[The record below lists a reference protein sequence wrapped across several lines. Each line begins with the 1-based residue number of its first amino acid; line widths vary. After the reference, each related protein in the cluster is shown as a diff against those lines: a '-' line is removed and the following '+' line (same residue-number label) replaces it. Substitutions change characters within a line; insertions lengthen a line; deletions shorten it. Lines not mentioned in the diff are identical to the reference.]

1 MTISPAAMYRALV
14 RKDASYEG
22 TFYAAVKTTG
32 IFCRP
37 TCTARKPKRENVE
50 FFPHA
55 ADALRHGYRP
65 CKVCSPMTAAG
76 EEPGEIRTL
85 LQRITDDPSAKIGDA
100 DLRRLQ
106 LDPAR
111 VRRWFKKHH
120 GITFQSYQRMLRINA
135 AYRKLT
141 DGGSVTDAAFDSG
154 FGSLS
159 GFSGAF
165 RSLVGTAP
173 SAGPGAAVVTMTRFT
188 TPLGPMFAAA
198 TEKGLCLLEFTDRRM
213 LETEL
218 KMVRKRYNAAILAG
232 TNTVLEHVKRE
243 MQEYFEGKR
252 TVFSVPLD
260 RRGTEFQLAVW
271 KQLERIPYGTTV
283 SYQTQAERVKRPT
296 AVRAVANAN
305 GNNFISIIVPC
316 HRVIGSDG
324 TLTGYGGGLWRKQW
338 LLDHEKSVSRRKR

>member
-1 MTISPAAMYRALV
+1 MELTPDRMYRALV
-14 RKDASYEG
+14 AKDGAFEG

-50 FFPHA
+50 FFPTTV
-55 ADALRHGYRP
+55 DAIRHGYRP
-65 CKVCSPMTAAG
+65 CRVCSPMTVAG
-76 EEPGEIRTL
+76 DEPKEIRTL
-85 LQRITDDPSAKIGDA
+85 IARITADPSVKLRDG
-100 DLRRLQ
+100 DLRRMALE
-106 LDPAR
+106 PVR

-120 GITFQSYQRMLRINA
+120 GITFQAYQRMMRINS
-135 AYRKLT
+135 AYKKLT
-141 DGGSVTDAAFDSG
+141 DGTSVTAAAFDSG

-173 SAGPGAAVVTMTRFT
+173 SEGPGATVVTMTRFT

-218 KMVRKRYNAAILAG
+218 QVVRKRYNAAILAG
-232 TNTVLEHVKRE
+232 TNPVLEQVKQE
-243 MQEYFEGKR
+243 MQEYFDGKR
-252 TVFSVPLD
+252 KVFTVPLD

-271 KQLERIPYGTTV
+271 KQLQRIPYGSTV
-283 SYQTQAERVKRPT
+283 SYQTQAERVKRPK

-305 GNNFISIIVPC
+305 GNNFCSIIVPC

-338 LLDHEKSVSRRKR
+338 LLDHERKHL